1 MDITLLHH
9 AVPDAEVLF
18 QEIGGEAVLLSL
30 SRELYFGL
38 DAVGTRVW
46 RVLVRDSSLQ
56 SAFDALRAEYN
67 VEPGRLE
74 KDLLALVGHLRD
86 AGLVQIR

>member
-30 SRELYFGL
+30 TRELYFGL
-38 DAVGTRVW
+38 DAVGTRAW
-46 RVLVRDSSLQ
+46 LALTRDPSLQ
-56 SAFDALRAEYN
+56 SAFDVLRTEYD
-67 VEPGRLE
+67 VEPARLE
-74 KDLLALVGHLRD
+74 QDLLALVGQLRD